1 MLPVLGTVGLVKL
14 IRHRKR
20 LCCSKAHIVSSPHC
34 LILAVMVIFLQ
45 EASSNENAAC
55 IQWLQWEGFGCG
67 EGQSPSITQ
76 TSFIRIKR
84 FLHDLIPF
92 ATALC
97 LDALI

>member
-1 MLPVLGTVGLVKL
+1 MLMLPVLGTVLLVKL

-34 LILAVMVIFLQ
+34 LILALMVIFLQ
-45 EASSNENAAC
+45 EANSNENAAC

-76 TSFIRIKR
+76 TSFIRIQH
-84 FLHDLIPF
+84 FSHDLILFFPE
-92 ATALC
+92 C
-97 LDALI
+97 V